1 MLLKVNQE
9 KSHVSPVTSPR
20 TKFLGYG
27 FYFGRAKGE
36 VRLTI
41 HKKSKQKLKD
51 TIRQLLTRNP
61 RTSIEN
67 VKQLLAQK
75 LRGWMNYFQLA
86 DAQKWTQ
93 EVDRW
98 IRRRIR
104 QLLWKTWKKVK
115 TRIKALI
122 KLGADPVRAYYWGC
136 TRKGYWRI
144 SNSHILATTL
154 TTDFL
159 KQRGW
164 SWLGCYKG

>member
-27 FYFGRAKGE
+27 FYFSRAKGE

-122 KLGADPVRAYYWGC
+122 KLGSDPVRAYYWGC